1 MTNGNSDDETTDGDQ
16 SDLTTGRPDGQGS
29 PDSSNAE
36 DPRPEGPTTDSP
48 PEQNDGSTPQ
58 SADSPVE
65 MKGSQ
70 PTDGE
75 ERPSG
80 EDGPVEAGLGGAA
93 GTSPGTGSEVDTPD
107 AGAPDAGTPDV
118 DTPDVNTPGSIEDGP
133 SVDGFSGDVDLEDLD
148 LDAESDG
155 EADEASRG
163 LFDDLLEGEPIF
175 GNKEV
180 LRPSYTPERLPHREE
195 QINNMAT
202 ILVSALR
209 GDTPSNILIYGKTG
223 TGKTASAK
231 FVSEE
236 LETTPRSTRSP
247 ARSSTSTA
255 R

>member
-1 MTNGNSDDETTDGDQ
+1 MTDGNSDDETTDGDE
-16 SDLTTGRPDGQGS
+16 SDLTAGQADGQGS
-29 PDSSNAE
+29 PDSSDAE

-48 PEQNDGSTPQ
+48 PEQSDETTPQ

-65 MKGSQ
+65 MKGYQ

-75 ERPSG
+75 ERPPPG
-80 EDGPVEAGLGGAA
+80 EDGPAEAALDGAA
-93 GTSPGTGSEVDTPD
+93 GASPGTASEVDTPD
-107 AGAPDAGTPDV
+107 ADTPDAGTPDTG
-118 DTPDVNTPGSIEDGP
+118 TPDIDTPGSIEDAP

-175 GNKEV
+175 ENKEV

-209 GDTPSNILIYGKTG
+209 GDQNGRHVVDLLLAVGEPFGGVRRPEHLLVPEDEIGR
-223 TGKTASAK
+223 AH
-231 FVSEE
+231 V
-236 LETTPRSTRSP
+236 
-247 ARSSTSTA
+247 
-255 R
+255 